1 MTDENS
7 TAPAISES
15 DVRRLAE
22 LAQVPETSIGR
33 LCEGGRDLHSCRRDD
48 DAAEMPLY
56 RMATVHLRVT
66 PEHMRPPVQRQPHAL
81 RVRCH
86 RWTAAQAWT
95 LRRLTAQQKRSR
107 QYLALPMPRRPT
119 ARQPV

>member
-1 MTDENS
+1 MSAASPSSPRFLKLLSADS
-7 TAPAISES
+7 AKGTAICILA
-15 DVRRLAE
+15 DVMH
-22 LAQVPETSIGR
+22 Q
-33 LCEGGRDLHSCRRDD
+33 DD

-56 RMATVHLRVT
+56 LMATVQLRVT
-66 PEHMRPPVQRQPHAL
+66 PEHMRPPVQRQPHAP
-81 RVRCH
+81 RVRCD

-95 LRRLTAQQKRSR
+95 LRRLTAQQKQSR